1 MNCELSKQAMPEYW
15 AGSLGESE
23 RVSLEVHLSECGEC
37 RREAEELTR
46 LWREIGLI
54 PASETAEPS
63 RELRA
68 RFYQSLGAFQAG
80 LEQAKKSNGPSFA
93 EKLKSWWPK
102 QPMMQFATAMAMLV
116 VGVGAGWFART
127 PEMKK
132 DDNEMARLRTEVGSM
147 KQLVTLSLLQQQSAS
162 DRLRGVSWA
171 YRVEQSDPEVL
182 SALLTTVNQDQSVN
196 VRLAA
201 VDALRPFAASPVARK
216 GIVQSLLRQESPMVQ
231 AALIDLIVEIKEKP
245 ARASLEMVSSGE
257 TFNPAIRERAKKALG
272 ELQ

>member
-1 MNCELSKQAMPEYW
+1 MPEYW
-15 AGSLGESE
+15 AGSLGEAE
-23 RVSLEVHLSECGEC
+23 RVQFEVHLSECAEC
-37 RREAEELTR
+37 RLEAEDLSK
-46 LWREIGLI
+46 LWRGIGLI
-54 PASETAEPS
+54 PATETAEPS

-68 RFYQSLGAFQAG
+68 RFYQSLGAYQAG
-80 LEQAKKSNGPSFA
+80 LEESKKFARPSLV
-93 EKLKSWWPK
+93 ETMKGWWPK

-116 VGVGAGWFART
+116 VGVGAGWFARSPAVKT
-127 PEMKK
+127 E
-132 DDNEMARLRTEVGSM
+132 DNEMARLRTEVGSM

-171 YRVEQSDPEVL
+171 YRVEQSDTEVL

-201 VDALRPFAASPVARK
+201 VDALRPFAGSPVARK
-216 GIVQSLLRQESPMVQ
+216 GIVQSLTRQESPMVQ

-245 ARASLEMVSSGE
+245 ARQSLEMVSAGE
-257 TFNPAIRERAKKALG
+257 KFNPAIRERAKKALT